1 MNIIVN
7 YCLLSL
13 KFVKLNYVGASPCSC
28 ERLIKEDLILM
39 NRVDYSGQI
48 MVVQGYVSL
57 QKSIGT
63 QAEHKAA
70 LTLVP

>member
-1 MNIIVN
+1 
-7 YCLLSL
+7 
-13 KFVKLNYVGASPCSC
+13 
-28 ERLIKEDLILM
+28 M